1 MNNKGGF
8 NPYMCYYIP
17 VAGTK
22 SSPIPP
28 ATRQSEGWLQSSV
41 FGGHRFFMQCPS
53 FNSLGNWTPPP
64 WIGDLRDTVVA
75 MAVSTRDRKES
86 PQGWRAP
93 GSPLAL
99 HHTVGWAYTLK
110 GERCIWSEKK
120 PECGP

>member
-1 MNNKGGF
+1 MKKSKCTRDHLLHFYLYLFVKFIRNIGVVLTVNNKGGF

-86 PQGWRAP
+86 PQG
-93 GSPLAL
+93 
-99 HHTVGWAYTLK
+99 
-110 GERCIWSEKK
+110 
-120 PECGP
+120 